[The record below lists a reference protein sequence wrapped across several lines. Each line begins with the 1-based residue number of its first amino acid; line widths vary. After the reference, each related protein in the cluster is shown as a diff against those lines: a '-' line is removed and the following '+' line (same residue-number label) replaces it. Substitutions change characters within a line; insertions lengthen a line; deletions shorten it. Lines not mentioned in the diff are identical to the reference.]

1 MNMQMQARLT
11 GVTSLDFTPDG
22 GEPIQFGELHI
33 LEPLDTRRGDA
44 AGDRTS
50 VLQCELAMAKQP
62 GSTWK
67 GPLDLVLELQPV
79 TDRKGRRNQIVVGAR
94 TPQKAA

>member
-1 MNMQMQARLT
+1 MNMTMQARVT

-44 AGDRTS
+44 AGERTS
-50 VLQCELAMAKQP
+50 VLQCDLDMAKQLV
-62 GSTWK
+62 SVWR
-67 GPLDLVLELQPV
+67 GPSDLMLEIQQV
-79 TDRKGRRNQIVVGAR
+79 TDRKGRRQQIVVGAR
-94 TPQKAA
+94 SVQQAA

>member
-1 MNMQMQARLT
+1 MNLQMQARLT

-22 GEPIQFGELHI
+22 GDPIQFGELHI

-50 VLQCELAMAKQP
+50 VLQCDLAMAKQLVAA
-62 GSTWK
+62 WR
-67 GPLDLVLELQPV
+67 GPVDMVLELQQV
-79 TDRKGRRNQIVVGAR
+79 TDRKGRRNQIVVSAR
-94 TPQKAA
+94 LAAKAA